1 MELLGELGLE
11 TYQQFI
17 TGTKVMQVGSDNKI
31 RTYSSDIPS
40 LGSLWGIIELQL
52 FIWKVNIYF
61 LNYSMPQPIRRYD
74 FIKRTH

>member
-1 MELLGELGLE
+1 MELLEELGLE

-17 TGTKVMQVGSDNKI
+17 TGTKVMRVGSDNKI

-52 FIWKVNIYF
+52 FIWKVKKIIIY
-61 LNYSMPQPIRRYD
+61 LKMKNYSMLI
-74 FIKRTH
+74 

>member
-1 MELLGELGLE
+1 MELLEELGLE

-17 TGTKVMQVGSDNKI
+17 TGTKVMRVGSDNKI

-52 FIWKVNIYF
+52 FIWKVNIFFF
-61 LNYSMPQPIRRYD
+61 LCLK
-74 FIKRTH
+74 IKNNLMLQLI